1 MPFIGIITDE
11 KSENYIRREIIKN
24 LKLSESNVLFI
35 KEKSVENIKNIKFE
49 TIIFARKFKNME
61 VLNKIIENAKNL
73 IINTDII
80 KNIEQFEK
88 LNINIITYGFNSKA
102 KITASSVEE
111 DERLIC
117 VKEDIKTI
125 NNKIIEPEEIKIQE
139 SEDVKNI
146 MAVVA
151 ILLIY
156 EKKK

>member
-61 VLNKIIENAKNL
+61 VLNKIIENAKYL

-125 NNKIIEPEEIKIQE
+125 NNKIIEPEEIKIEE

>member
-125 NNKIIEPEEIKIQE
+125 NNKIIEPEEIKIEE
-139 SEDVKNI
+139 SEDVKNV